1 MFLKYLISLSM
12 ALAILTVITNFIYIN
27 ELTPIEIGPALWLG
41 LKEEMNWIMPQ
52 VAETIHCYTAGT

>member
-1 MFLKYLISLSM
+1 M